1 MVGETVL
8 SRKAFGMEIDEH
20 VSDFRVM
27 STGAGYYIGTVFTY
41 CGECDACKKEGMP
54 KGVSTPNSRET
65 DYFKTSELA
74 EAALE
79 VFKVTGK
86 LEKQRH

>member
-1 MVGETVL
+1 MAGETVL
-8 SRKAFGMEIDEH
+8 SRKALGMEIDKH

-27 STGAGYYIGTVFTY
+27 STGAGYFVGTVFKY
-41 CGECDACKKEGMP
+41 CGCDSCKEEGMP
-54 KGVSTPNSRET
+54 EGVETPNSRET
-65 DYFKTSELA
+65 DYFKTHELA

-86 LEKQRH
+86 LEKQRY